1 MPNPRC
7 ASAVAC
13 SGDSAG
19 DLELSKPMIHHF
31 KTFYTI
37 WSRDIIRF
45 SRNRGRIV
53 ASMATPVLFLFVF
66 GGGLGPAM
74 APMAG
79 GNLSFEQFM
88 FPGVIAMTV
97 LFTAIFA
104 AVSIVWDREFG
115 FLKEVMVAPVSRRVV
130 ALGKVAGGST
140 LAMFQ
145 GLLILLLAPLLG
157 IELTFEQ
164 AIYLLL
170 LMLLLAAV
178 MSALGILVAARQRS
192 MEGFQ
197 VIMNFIMLPMLFL
210 SGAFFPLTGVPV
222 WMETLSRINPVSYGV
237 DPLRQVALRESVPE
251 MFLDAMRLHPIAV
264 DVVVMLAFGVLFL
277 VPAIWL
283 FSKQD

>member
-1 MPNPRC
+1 
-7 ASAVAC
+7 
-13 SGDSAG
+13 
-19 DLELSKPMIHHF
+19 MIHHL

-222 WMETLSRINPVSYGV
+222 WMETLSNINPVSYGV

>member
-1 MPNPRC
+1 M
-7 ASAVAC
+7 
-13 SGDSAG
+13 
-19 DLELSKPMIHHF
+19 HHL

-37 WSRDIIRF
+37 WLRDLIRF
-45 SRNRGRIV
+45 SRNRGRII
-53 ASMATPVLFLFVF
+53 ASMATPLLFLFVF
-66 GGGLGPAM
+66 GAGLGPAM
-74 APMAG
+74 SPMAG

-88 FPGVIAMTV
+88 FPGIIAMTV
-97 LFTAIFA
+97 LFTAVFA

-115 FLKEVMVAPVSRRVV
+115 FLKEVMVAPVSRRAV

-140 LAMFQ
+140 LAMLQ
-145 GLLILLLAPLLG
+145 GLLILVLAPLLG
-157 IELTFEQ
+157 ISVTFEQ
-164 AIYLLL
+164 AVYLLL

-192 MEGFQ
+192 TEGFH

-222 WMETLSRINPVSYGV
+222 WMEALANVNPVSYGV
-237 DPLRQVALRESVPE
+237 DPMRQVALRGSVPE
-251 MFLDAMRLHPIAV
+251 MFLDAMRLHPIAI
-264 DVVVMLAFGVLFL
+264 DVGVMFAFGVAFL

>member
-1 MPNPRC
+1 M
-7 ASAVAC
+7 V
-13 SGDSAG
+13 
-19 DLELSKPMIHHF
+19 HHL
-31 KTFYTI
+31 KTIFTI
-37 WSRDIIRF
+37 WSRDLIRF

-53 ASMATPVLFLFVF
+53 ASMATPLLFLFVF
-66 GGGLGPAM
+66 GAGLGPAM

-97 LFTAIFA
+97 LFTAVFA

-115 FLKEVMVAPVSRRVV
+115 FLKEVMVAPVSRRAV

-140 LAMFQ
+140 IAMFQ
-145 GLLILLLAPLLG
+145 GLLILILAPLLG
-157 IELTFEQ
+157 ISMTFEQ

-170 LMLLLAAV
+170 LMLLLAAM
-178 MSALGILVAARQRS
+178 MSSLGILIAARQRS

-197 VIMNFIMLPMLFL
+197 VVMNFIMLPMLFL

-222 WMETLSRINPVSYGV
+222 WMEALANVNPVSYGV
-237 DPLRQVALRESVPE
+237 DPLRQVALRGSVPE
-251 MFLDAMRLHPIAV
+251 MFLEAMRLHPIAV
-264 DVVVMLAFGVLFL
+264 DVAVMLAFVVIFL

-283 FSKQD
+283 FSRQD

>member
-1 MPNPRC
+1 MRK
-7 ASAVAC
+7 S
-13 SGDSAG
+13 
-19 DLELSKPMIHHF
+19 LIHWL

-37 WSRDIIRF
+37 WSRDLIRF
-45 SRNRGRIV
+45 SRNRSRIV
-53 ASMATPVLFLFVF
+53 ASMATPLLFLFVF
-66 GGGLGPAM
+66 GAGLGPAM

-88 FPGVIAMTV
+88 FPGVLAMTV
-97 LFTAIFA
+97 LFTAIFS

-115 FLKEVMVAPVSRRVV
+115 FLKEVMVAPVSRRAV
-130 ALGKVAGGST
+130 ALGKVAGGSSI
-140 LAMFQ
+140 AMLQ
-145 GLLILLLAPLLG
+145 GLLILVLAPLLG
-157 IELTFEQ
+157 IKLTLEQ

-170 LMLLLAAV
+170 LMLLLASV

-197 VIMNFIMLPMLFL
+197 VIMNFVMLPMLFL

-222 WMETLSRINPVSYGV
+222 WMEVLANVNPVSYGV
-237 DPLRQVALRESVPE
+237 DPLRQVALQESIPAAFME
-251 MFLDAMRLHPIAV
+251 TIRIHPIAV
-264 DVVVMLAFGVLFL
+264 DVAVMLLFGVVFL

>member
-1 MPNPRC
+1 MSP
-7 ASAVAC
+7 
-13 SGDSAG
+13 
-19 DLELSKPMIHHF
+19 L
-31 KTFYTI
+31 
-37 WSRDIIRF
+37 
-45 SRNRGRIV
+45 
-53 ASMATPVLFLFVF
+53 
-66 GGGLGPAM
+66 
-74 APMAG
+74 AG

-97 LFTAIFA
+97 LFTAVFS

-145 GLLILLLAPLLG
+145 GLLILFLAPLLG
-157 IELTFEQ
+157 IKLTFGQ
-164 AIYLLL
+164 AVYLLL
-170 LMLLLAAV
+170 LMLMLAAV

-210 SGAFFPLTGVPV
+210 SGAFFPLAGVPI
-222 WMETLSRINPVSYGV
+222 WMEVLAKVNPVSYGV

-251 MFLDAMRLHPIAV
+251 AFLEAMRLNPIAV
-264 DVVVMLAFGVLFL
+264 DVAVMFAFGVAFL

>member
-1 MPNPRC
+1 MHN
-7 ASAVAC
+7 A
-13 SGDSAG
+13 
-19 DLELSKPMIHHF
+19 

-37 WSRDIIRF
+37 WLRDITRF

-53 ASMATPVLFLFVF
+53 ASMATPLLFLFVF
-66 GGGLGPAM
+66 GAGLGPAM
-74 APMAG
+74 SPMAG

-88 FPGVIAMTV
+88 FPGIIAMTV
-97 LFTAIFA
+97 LFTAVFA

-115 FLKEVMVAPVSRRVV
+115 FLKEVMVAPVSRRAV

-140 LAMFQ
+140 LAMLQ
-145 GLLILLLAPLLG
+145 GLLILILAPLLG
-157 IELTFEQ
+157 ISVTLEQ
-164 AIYLLL
+164 AIYLIL

-192 MEGFQ
+192 TEGFH

-210 SGAFFPLTGVPV
+210 SGAFFPLTGVPL
-222 WMETLSRINPVSYGV
+222 WMEALANVNPVSYGV

-251 MFLDAMRLHPIAV
+251 MFLETMRLHPIAV
-264 DVVVMLAFGVLFL
+264 DVAVMLAFGVAFL
-277 VPAIWL
+277 LPAIWL

>member
-1 MPNPRC
+1 LD
-7 ASAVAC
+7 
-13 SGDSAG
+13 DSAG
-19 DLELSKPMIHHF
+19 DLELPKPMIHHL

-53 ASMATPVLFLFVF
+53 ASMATPVLFLFIF

-79 GNLSFEQFM
+79 GSLSFEQFM

-164 AIYLLL
+164 AVYLVL

-222 WMETLSRINPVSYGV
+222 WMETLANVNPVSYGV
-237 DPLRQVALRESVPE
+237 DPMRQVALRESVPE
-251 MFLDAMRLHPIAV
+251 VFLEAMRLHPIAV
-264 DVVVMLAFGVLFL
+264 DVAVLIAFGVIFL